1 MNNVTEGI
9 WIGGIGVSLGY
20 YKRPELT
27 DEKFIPNPFASTGK
41 VYKTGDRVKW
51 DENGDIVFLGRFD
64 HQVKVNG
71 YRIELGEIQAE
82 LEKQT
87 GVNGALVVVH
97 DEKLVAFVASGI
109 DNDAENEVLESNIMS
124 ALKSEECSLT
134 SYMIPW
140 KILVVNEFPLTLN
153 GKVDR
158 KELLVRLEEGLRR
171 ASVRASVNVA
181 ETPTQ
186 AFLCHL
192 FEEILSVDSIG
203 IDCDFIERGGHS
215 LLVMKAVMKIR
226 QEYNIESF
234 SVRQFIELK
243 TARKIAERIDE
254 MSQGGKALNHKN
266 KSMIRSSLM
275 GRSLG
280 FFRSTVPSD
289 GKVARQMMKMAGVI
303 ILFVTC
309 WLCILPVNMLMA
321 NAIVKRYAAFDGG
334 RFGLYMAAIGILLTS
349 IVVFFSLLALFA
361 WIYSILLRKMIGDC
375 PTTIKRSSLAY
386 SIWYVFDRLWFV
398 TRLVLVELF
407 FDGTIFVTW
416 FYKGMLRNAYLHFC
430 YGSFCSSYSS
440 SFSFISFWCKGWTEY
455 FL

>member
-1 MNNVTEGI
+1 M
-9 WIGGIGVSLGY
+9 
-20 YKRPELT
+20 KRASSPELT

-87 GVNGALVVVH
+87 GVNGALVLVH

-109 DNDAENEVLESNIMS
+109 DDTSENEVLEDNLMT
-124 ALKSEECSLT
+124 ALKSEECALT

-140 KILVVNEFPLTLN
+140 KILVFNEFPLTLN
-153 GKVDR
+153 GKIDR
-158 KELLVRLEEGLRR
+158 KKLLARFDAIAAILL
-171 ASVRASVNVA
+171 SDQYVA
-181 ETPTQ
+181 PATE
-186 AFLCHL
+186 
-192 FEEILSVDSIG
+192 EEIDMVSKWQAVLGTGQDIG
-203 IDCDFIERGGHS
+203 MNDNFFDLGGHS
-215 LLVMKAVMKIR
+215 VLAMKAVMKIR

-254 MSQGGKALNHKN
+254 MSQGGKVSNKN

-280 FFRSTVPSD
+280 FFRSVVPSD
-289 GKVARQMMKMAGVI
+289 GKLARQIMKLAGVI

-321 NAIVKRYAAFDGG
+321 NAIAERSAAFDGG
-334 RFGLYMAAIGILLTS
+334 RFGQYMAAIGILLTS

-361 WIYSILLRKMIGDC
+361 WVYSILLRKMIGDC
-375 PTTIKRSSLAY
+375 PTTIKRSSFAY

-398 TRLVLVELF
+398 SRLVLVELF

-416 FYKGMLRNAYLHFC
+416 FYKGMIRNAYLHFC
-430 YGSFCSSYSS
+430 LTLFVPHLLLL
-440 SFSFISFWCKGWTEY
+440 FI
-455 FL
+455 L